1 MVKNLL
7 ELSTEA
13 GTPVVEE
20 ADQPKPKNDGLSKL
34 ENRGKAIREKEF
46 TVFARILNFSQL
58 KKANRAEIQ
67 EQYIIPIDKTEE
79 NAGQGAIRVR
89 KITAR
94 NGRSRYELTTKNKM
108 DIGDSIEVT
117 VPTTKENFIQFK
129 VLSSVSMMKHR
140 YTFKIK
146 GTDKKWEVDVVPD
159 GNGSYYPWA
168 RCEIEVDDL
177 NDKNVPELPLEVEE
191 LILPPELGKLSQEE
205 YDEKTKPIMDRFFT
219 SGNPYVKDGE
229 ENSLTE
235 LEGEIDDDDTD
246 QPEEEEK
253 PEEETTGDEVMSVD
267 NITDEKDV
275 AEKVETRSEQIVD
288 KREETEGE
296 ETEGPEEGEEDGT
309 EEDNADSEIE
319 NEGEES
325 GGESEES
332 GKEKPEDSESDEEV
346 VEEVSKESY
355 NYLTSLGI
363 DLSNVK
369 ISKESFNDK
378 SLVAKFSE
386 MVSNG
391 LFKSLGN
398 FYDKVFGDPAKS
410 LKGGGNITFSKVGSS
425 NGGAILKV
433 HVKEERLPVYKVT
446 MVPYIKGKDPL
457 DVAIHQLS
465 KIPSPESIEEVINQY
480 KSNLEFYKVWVK
492 NFKTIVEKYQEGD
505 DEKYSPEDLMDYI
518 SYYDTDKR
526 IFEYRVPEFKN
537 YDYKD
542 IDLNAKFSNRVP
554 VVCNF
559 DSFDDKIILSNEK
572 DFKNKMELFNNKSR
586 KLLSRYKELLK
597 TVESLESPLSIKN
610 PANEFVGRG
619 DGDEYHDPELLCF
632 QYYVS
637 FRLTEIIDMLE
648 LTYVK
653 ELYSLYGLNSD
664 KSISQEGFG
673 SPESITHPETT
684 PAPVEVTQGESDT
697 PSETQQRVQYVPT
710 LNALAEMSKFQ
721 EGHREFDV
729 KSCDEWQ

>member
-7 ELSTEA
+7 ELSLEA

-129 VLSSVSMMKHR
+129 VLSSLSMMKHR
-140 YTFKIK
+140 YTFKVK
-146 GTDKKWEVDVVPD
+146 GDDKKWEVDVVPD

-191 LILPPELGKLSQEE
+191 LILPPELGKLTQEE

-235 LEGEIDDDDTD
+235 LEGEIDDDDED
-246 QPEEEEK
+246 EPQEEEK

-275 AEKVETRSEQIVD
+275 ADKVETRSEQIVE

-296 ETEGPEEGEEDGT
+296 EDDT
-309 EEDNADSEIE
+309 EEDNADSETE

-325 GGESEES
+325 DGKSEES
-332 GKEKPEDSESDEEV
+332 GNEEKSEESKSDDDKSGGSKGDSEEV
-346 VEEVSKESY
+346 TQENRK
-355 NYLTSLGI
+355 YLLGLGI
-363 DLSNVK
+363 DV
-369 ISKESFNDK
+369 DV
-378 SLVAKFSE
+378 LV
-386 MVSNG
+386 
-391 LFKSLGN
+391 
-398 FYDKVFGDPAKS
+398 
-410 LKGGGNITFSKVGSS
+410 
-425 NGGAILKV
+425 
-433 HVKEERLPVYKVT
+433 
-446 MVPYIKGKDPL
+446 
-457 DVAIHQLS
+457 
-465 KIPSPESIEEVINQY
+465 
-480 KSNLEFYKVWVK
+480 
-492 NFKTIVEKYQEGD
+492 
-505 DEKYSPEDLMDYI
+505 
-518 SYYDTDKR
+518 
-526 IFEYRVPEFKN
+526 
-537 YDYKD
+537 
-542 IDLNAKFSNRVP
+542 
-554 VVCNF
+554 
-559 DSFDDKIILSNEK
+559 
-572 DFKNKMELFNNKSR
+572 
-586 KLLSRYKELLK
+586 
-597 TVESLESPLSIKN
+597 
-610 PANEFVGRG
+610 
-619 DGDEYHDPELLCF
+619 
-632 QYYVS
+632 
-637 FRLTEIIDMLE
+637 
-648 LTYVK
+648 
-653 ELYSLYGLNSD
+653 
-664 KSISQEGFG
+664 SQEGFG
-673 SPESITHPETT
+673 APESITHPETT

-697 PSETQQRVQYVPT
+697 PSETQQRVEYIPT
-710 LNALAEMSKFQ
+710 LNALAEMSRFQ

>member
-20 ADQPKPKNDGLSKL
+20 VDQPKPKNDGLSKL

-58 KKANRAEIQ
+58 KKANHAEIQ
-67 EQYIIPIDKTEE
+67 EQYIIPVDKTEE
-79 NAGQGAIRVR
+79 NAGKGAIRVR
-89 KITAR
+89 KITSR

-108 DIGDSIEVT
+108 DIGDNIEVT

-129 VLSSVSMMKHR
+129 VLSSVSMLKHR

-146 GTDKKWEVDVVPD
+146 GSDKKWEVDVVPD

-219 SGNPYVKDGE
+219 SGNPYVKNGE

-235 LEGEIDDDDTD
+235 LEGEIDDDE
-246 QPEEEEK
+246 PEEEEK
-253 PEEETTGDEVMSVD
+253 PEEETTGKEVMSVD

-275 AEKVETRSEQIVD
+275 ADKVETRSEQIVE
-288 KREETEGE
+288 KRE

-309 EEDNADSEIE
+309 EEGNTDSETE
-319 NEGEES
+319 NEDEES
-325 GGESEES
+325 TGESEES
-332 GKEKPEDSESDEEV
+332 GNEEV
-346 VEEVSKESY
+346 AEEVSKESY

-369 ISKESFNDK
+369 ISKESFDDK
-378 SLVAKFSE
+378 SLVTKFSE

-425 NGGAILKV
+425 NGGVILKV
-433 HVKEERLPVYKVT
+433 HVKEERSPEYKVT

-492 NFKTIVEKYQEGD
+492 NFKTLAEKYQQGSD
-505 DEKYSPEDLMDYI
+505 KYSPEDLVDYI

-526 IFEYRVPEFKN
+526 IFEHLVPEFKN
-537 YDYKD
+537 HDYKD

-572 DFKNKMELFNNKSR
+572 DFKNKMELFSNKSR
-586 KLLSRYKELLK
+586 KLLSRYKELLS

-664 KSISQEGFG
+664 RSVSQEGFG
-673 SPESITHPETT
+673 APESITHPETT
-684 PAPVEVTQGESDT
+684 PATVEVTQGESDA
-697 PSETQQRVQYVPT
+697 PSETKQKVQYVPT

>member
-67 EQYIIPIDKTEE
+67 EQYIIPIEKTEE

-108 DIGDSIEVT
+108 DVGDNIEVT
-117 VPTTKENFIQFK
+117 VPTSKENFIQFK
-129 VLSSVSMMKHR
+129 VLSTVSMLKHR

-146 GTDKKWEVDVVPD
+146 GSDKKWEVDVVPD

-191 LILPPELGKLSQEE
+191 LILPPELGKLTQEE

-235 LEGEIDDDDTD
+235 LEGEIDDDE
-246 QPEEEEK
+246 PEEEEK

-275 AEKVETRSEQIVD
+275 ADKVETRSEQIVE

-296 ETEGPEEGEEDGT
+296 EGDT
-309 EEDNADSEIE
+309 EEDNADSETE

-332 GKEKPEDSESDEEV
+332 GNEEKSEDSKSDEEV
-346 VEEVSKESY
+346 TQENRK
-355 NYLTSLGI
+355 YLLGLGI
-363 DLSNVK
+363 NVDL
-369 ISKESFNDK
+369 
-378 SLVAKFSE
+378 LV
-386 MVSNG
+386 
-391 LFKSLGN
+391 
-398 FYDKVFGDPAKS
+398 
-410 LKGGGNITFSKVGSS
+410 
-425 NGGAILKV
+425 
-433 HVKEERLPVYKVT
+433 
-446 MVPYIKGKDPL
+446 
-457 DVAIHQLS
+457 
-465 KIPSPESIEEVINQY
+465 
-480 KSNLEFYKVWVK
+480 
-492 NFKTIVEKYQEGD
+492 
-505 DEKYSPEDLMDYI
+505 
-518 SYYDTDKR
+518 
-526 IFEYRVPEFKN
+526 
-537 YDYKD
+537 
-542 IDLNAKFSNRVP
+542 
-554 VVCNF
+554 
-559 DSFDDKIILSNEK
+559 
-572 DFKNKMELFNNKSR
+572 
-586 KLLSRYKELLK
+586 
-597 TVESLESPLSIKN
+597 
-610 PANEFVGRG
+610 
-619 DGDEYHDPELLCF
+619 
-632 QYYVS
+632 
-637 FRLTEIIDMLE
+637 
-648 LTYVK
+648 
-653 ELYSLYGLNSD
+653 
-664 KSISQEGFG
+664 SQEGFG
-673 SPESITHPETT
+673 APESITHPETT
-684 PAPVEVTQGESDT
+684 PAPIEVTQGESDT
-697 PSETQQRVQYVPT
+697 PSETQQKVQYVPT

-721 EGHREFDV
+721 EGHREFEV

>member
-168 RCEIEVDDL
+168 RCEIEVEDL

-235 LEGEIDDDDTD
+235 LEGEIDDEDD

-296 ETEGPEEGEEDGT
+296 EDDT
-309 EEDNADSEIE
+309 EEDNADSETE

-332 GKEKPEDSESDEEV
+332 GKEKPEDSESDDEEITQ
-346 VEEVSKESY
+346 ENRK
-355 NYLTSLGI
+355 YLLGLGI
-363 DLSNVK
+363 NV
-369 ISKESFNDK
+369 DV
-378 SLVAKFSE
+378 LV
-386 MVSNG
+386 
-391 LFKSLGN
+391 
-398 FYDKVFGDPAKS
+398 
-410 LKGGGNITFSKVGSS
+410 
-425 NGGAILKV
+425 
-433 HVKEERLPVYKVT
+433 
-446 MVPYIKGKDPL
+446 
-457 DVAIHQLS
+457 
-465 KIPSPESIEEVINQY
+465 
-480 KSNLEFYKVWVK
+480 
-492 NFKTIVEKYQEGD
+492 
-505 DEKYSPEDLMDYI
+505 
-518 SYYDTDKR
+518 
-526 IFEYRVPEFKN
+526 
-537 YDYKD
+537 
-542 IDLNAKFSNRVP
+542 
-554 VVCNF
+554 
-559 DSFDDKIILSNEK
+559 
-572 DFKNKMELFNNKSR
+572 
-586 KLLSRYKELLK
+586 
-597 TVESLESPLSIKN
+597 
-610 PANEFVGRG
+610 
-619 DGDEYHDPELLCF
+619 
-632 QYYVS
+632 
-637 FRLTEIIDMLE
+637 
-648 LTYVK
+648 
-653 ELYSLYGLNSD
+653 
-664 KSISQEGFG
+664 SQEGFG
-673 SPESITHPETT
+673 SPESVTHPETT

-697 PSETQQRVQYVPT
+697 PSETQQKVQYVPT
-710 LNALAEMSKFQ
+710 LNTLAEMSKFQ

>member
-117 VPTTKENFIQFK
+117 VPTSKENFIQFK
-129 VLSSVSMMKHR
+129 VLSTVSMLKHR
-140 YTFKIK
+140 YTFKVK
-146 GTDKKWEVDVVPD
+146 GDDKKWEVDVVPD

-177 NDKNVPELPLEVEE
+177 NDKNIPELPLEVEE
-191 LILPPELGKLSQEE
+191 LILPPELGKLTQEE

-235 LEGEIDDDDTD
+235 LEGEIDDDDE
-246 QPEEEEK
+246 PEEEEK
-253 PEEETTGDEVMSVD
+253 PEEEEETTGDEVMSVD

-275 AEKVETRSEQIVD
+275 ADKVETRSEQIVE

-296 ETEGPEEGEEDGT
+296 EGDT
-309 EEDNADSEIE
+309 EEDNADSETE

-325 GGESEES
+325 SGESEES
-332 GKEKPEDSESDEEV
+332 GNEEKSEESESDEET

-355 NYLTSLGI
+355 DYLTGLGI

-369 ISKESFNDK
+369 ISKESFDDK
-378 SLVAKFSE
+378 SLVTKFSE

-433 HVKEERLPVYKVT
+433 TVKEERSPEYKVT

-537 YDYKD
+537 HDYKD

-572 DFKNKMELFNNKSR
+572 EFKDKVSLFNNKSR
-586 KLLSRYKELLK
+586 KLLSRYKELLN
-597 TVESLESPLSIKN
+597 TVENLESPLSIKN

-653 ELYSLYGLNSD
+653 ELYSLYGLNSGELV
-664 KSISQEGFG
+664 SQEGFG

-697 PSETQQRVQYVPT
+697 PSETQQKVQYVPT

-721 EGHREFDV
+721 EGHREFEV

>member
-129 VLSSVSMMKHR
+129 VLSSLSMIKHR
-140 YTFKIK
+140 YTFKVK
-146 GTDKKWEVDVVPD
+146 GDDKKWEVDVVPD

-235 LEGEIDDDDTD
+235 LEGEIDEDDEPT
-246 QPEEEEK
+246 EEEK
-253 PEEETTGDEVMSVD
+253 PEEETTGDEVLSVD

-275 AEKVETRSEQIVD
+275 ADKVETRSEQIVE
-288 KREETEGE
+288 KREEKEGE
-296 ETEGPEEGEEDGT
+296 DDT
-309 EEDNADSEIE
+309 EEDNADSETE
-319 NEGEES
+319 TEDEES
-325 GGESEES
+325 SGESEES
-332 GKEKPEDSESDEEV
+332 GNEEKSEDAKGDSEEV
-346 VEEVSKESY
+346 TQETRQ
-355 NYLTSLGI
+355 YLLGLGI
-363 DLSNVK
+363 DVGL
-369 ISKESFNDK
+369 
-378 SLVAKFSE
+378 LV
-386 MVSNG
+386 
-391 LFKSLGN
+391 
-398 FYDKVFGDPAKS
+398 
-410 LKGGGNITFSKVGSS
+410 
-425 NGGAILKV
+425 
-433 HVKEERLPVYKVT
+433 
-446 MVPYIKGKDPL
+446 
-457 DVAIHQLS
+457 
-465 KIPSPESIEEVINQY
+465 
-480 KSNLEFYKVWVK
+480 
-492 NFKTIVEKYQEGD
+492 
-505 DEKYSPEDLMDYI
+505 
-518 SYYDTDKR
+518 
-526 IFEYRVPEFKN
+526 
-537 YDYKD
+537 
-542 IDLNAKFSNRVP
+542 
-554 VVCNF
+554 
-559 DSFDDKIILSNEK
+559 
-572 DFKNKMELFNNKSR
+572 
-586 KLLSRYKELLK
+586 
-597 TVESLESPLSIKN
+597 
-610 PANEFVGRG
+610 
-619 DGDEYHDPELLCF
+619 
-632 QYYVS
+632 
-637 FRLTEIIDMLE
+637 
-648 LTYVK
+648 
-653 ELYSLYGLNSD
+653 
-664 KSISQEGFG
+664 SQEGFG
-673 SPESITHPETT
+673 APESITHPETT
-684 PAPVEVTQGESDT
+684 PAPVEVTQGESDA
-697 PSETQQRVQYVPT
+697 PSETQQKVEYVPT
-710 LNALAEMSKFQ
+710 LNTLVQMSKFQ
-721 EGHREFDV
+721 EGHREFEV

>member
-7 ELSTEA
+7 ELSLEA

-168 RCEIEVDDL
+168 RCEIEVEDL

-235 LEGEIDDDDTD
+235 LEGEIDEDDDID
-246 QPEEEEK
+246 QPTDEEK
-253 PEEETTGDEVMSVD
+253 PEEETTGDEVLSVD

-275 AEKVETRSEQIVD
+275 ADKVETRSEQIVE
-288 KREETEGE
+288 KREEKEGE
-296 ETEGPEEGEEDGT
+296 DDT
-309 EEDNADSEIE
+309 EEDNADSETE
-319 NEGEES
+319 TEGEES
-325 GGESEES
+325 NGESEES
-332 GKEKPEDSESDEEV
+332 SNEEKGSEGNDEEITQ
-346 VEEVSKESY
+346 ENRK
-355 NYLTSLGI
+355 YLLGLGI
-363 DLSNVK
+363 NV
-369 ISKESFNDK
+369 DV
-378 SLVAKFSE
+378 LV
-386 MVSNG
+386 
-391 LFKSLGN
+391 
-398 FYDKVFGDPAKS
+398 
-410 LKGGGNITFSKVGSS
+410 
-425 NGGAILKV
+425 
-433 HVKEERLPVYKVT
+433 
-446 MVPYIKGKDPL
+446 
-457 DVAIHQLS
+457 
-465 KIPSPESIEEVINQY
+465 
-480 KSNLEFYKVWVK
+480 
-492 NFKTIVEKYQEGD
+492 
-505 DEKYSPEDLMDYI
+505 
-518 SYYDTDKR
+518 
-526 IFEYRVPEFKN
+526 
-537 YDYKD
+537 
-542 IDLNAKFSNRVP
+542 
-554 VVCNF
+554 
-559 DSFDDKIILSNEK
+559 
-572 DFKNKMELFNNKSR
+572 
-586 KLLSRYKELLK
+586 
-597 TVESLESPLSIKN
+597 
-610 PANEFVGRG
+610 
-619 DGDEYHDPELLCF
+619 
-632 QYYVS
+632 
-637 FRLTEIIDMLE
+637 
-648 LTYVK
+648 
-653 ELYSLYGLNSD
+653 
-664 KSISQEGFG
+664 SQEGFG

-684 PAPVEVTQGESDT
+684 PAPVEVTQGESDV
-697 PSETQQRVQYVPT
+697 PSETQQKVEYVPT
-710 LNALAEMSKFQ
+710 LNTLVQMSKFQ
-721 EGHREFDV
+721 EGHREFEV

>member
-108 DIGDSIEVT
+108 DVGDNIEVT
-117 VPTTKENFIQFK
+117 VPTSKENFIQFK
-129 VLSSVSMMKHR
+129 VLSTVSMLKHR

-146 GTDKKWEVDVVPD
+146 GDDKKWEVDVVPD

-235 LEGEIDDDDTD
+235 LEGEIDEDDEP
-246 QPEEEEK
+246 QEEEEK
-253 PEEETTGDEVMSVD
+253 PEELTTGDEVLSVD

-275 AEKVETRSEQIVD
+275 ADKVETRSEQIVE
-288 KREETEGE
+288 KREEKEGE
-296 ETEGPEEGEEDGT
+296 DDT
-309 EEDNADSEIE
+309 EEDNADSETE

-325 GGESEES
+325 SGESEGS
-332 GKEKPEDSESDEEV
+332 GNEEKSEDTKSDDEET

-355 NYLTSLGI
+355 EYLKGLGV
-363 DLSNVK
+363 DLSNVRV
-369 ISKESFNDK
+369 STESSDEK
-378 SLVAKFSE
+378 GLVSKFSE
-386 MVSNG
+386 MISSG
-391 LFKSLGN
+391 LFKSIGK
-398 FYDKVFGDPAKS
+398 FYDSVISDPSKT
-410 LKGGGNITFSKVGSS
+410 LKGGNGLSFSKVGTS
-425 NGGAILKV
+425 NGGAVLKV
-433 HVKEERLPVYKVT
+433 KATGGNHSEYKVL
-446 MVPYIKGKDPL
+446 MVPYLKGRDPL
-457 DVAIHQLS
+457 DVAMGQLNS
-465 KIPSPESIEEVINQY
+465 MPSPEAISKIIDRYNA
-480 KSNLEFYKVWVK
+480 NLEFYKVWVK
-492 NFKTIVEKYQEGD
+492 NFKAIADGYRRND
-505 DEKYSPEDLMDYI
+505 DDMSNEDLVEYI
-518 SYYDTDKR
+518 SYYDTDKK
-526 IFEYRVPEFKN
+526 IFEYLVPEFKK
-537 YDYKD
+537 YDYVD
-542 IDLNAKFSNRVP
+542 IDLNKGFNGRIP
-554 VVCNF
+554 VIHNF
-559 DSFDDKIILSNEK
+559 DSFEDKITLSNEK
-572 DFKNKMELFNNKSR
+572 EFKEKVNAFNTKAGKMIG
-586 KLLSRYKELLK
+586 RYKELLN
-597 TVESLESPLSIKN
+597 TVNNLESPLSIKN
-610 PANEFVGRG
+610 PANELVGRG
-619 DGDEYHDPELLCF
+619 DGDEYHDPELMSF
-632 QYYVS
+632 KYYVG

-653 ELYSLYGLNSD
+653 ELYSLYGLNSGE
-664 KSISQEGFG
+664 SVSQEGFG

-697 PSETQQRVQYVPT
+697 PSETQQRVEYIPT
-710 LNALAEMSKFQ
+710 LNTLAEMSKFQ
-721 EGHREFDV
+721 EGHREFSV

>member
-94 NGRSRYELTTKNKM
+94 NGRLRYELTTKNKM

-235 LEGEIDDDDTD
+235 LEGEIDDDE
-246 QPEEEEK
+246 PEEEEK

-296 ETEGPEEGEEDGT
+296 EDGT
-309 EEDNADSEIE
+309 EEDNADSETE
-319 NEGEES
+319 DQGEES

-332 GKEKPEDSESDEEV
+332 ESDDDKSGGSKGDSEEITQENR
-346 VEEVSKESY
+346 K
-355 NYLTSLGI
+355 YLLGLGI
-363 DLSNVK
+363 NV
-369 ISKESFNDK
+369 DV
-378 SLVAKFSE
+378 LV
-386 MVSNG
+386 
-391 LFKSLGN
+391 
-398 FYDKVFGDPAKS
+398 
-410 LKGGGNITFSKVGSS
+410 
-425 NGGAILKV
+425 
-433 HVKEERLPVYKVT
+433 
-446 MVPYIKGKDPL
+446 
-457 DVAIHQLS
+457 
-465 KIPSPESIEEVINQY
+465 
-480 KSNLEFYKVWVK
+480 
-492 NFKTIVEKYQEGD
+492 
-505 DEKYSPEDLMDYI
+505 
-518 SYYDTDKR
+518 
-526 IFEYRVPEFKN
+526 
-537 YDYKD
+537 
-542 IDLNAKFSNRVP
+542 
-554 VVCNF
+554 
-559 DSFDDKIILSNEK
+559 
-572 DFKNKMELFNNKSR
+572 
-586 KLLSRYKELLK
+586 
-597 TVESLESPLSIKN
+597 
-610 PANEFVGRG
+610 
-619 DGDEYHDPELLCF
+619 
-632 QYYVS
+632 
-637 FRLTEIIDMLE
+637 
-648 LTYVK
+648 
-653 ELYSLYGLNSD
+653 
-664 KSISQEGFG
+664 SQEGFG

-697 PSETQQRVQYVPT
+697 PSETQQRVEYIPT
-710 LNALAEMSKFQ
+710 LNTLAEMSKFQ